1 MLANN
6 FIVSLFKSFGLHLFI
21 GVGLVASVTLSPD
34 EKPKP
39 VAPAV
44 QPVKAVSVDTN
55 KLTEQVNK
63 IRATKAKKQAAER
76 KRVEDLEARAN
87 RAANKRKNQETKIKD
102 LNKKTRQSQA
112 EKRRADAAAAKAK
125 AKQKRETQL
134 ANKAADETKK
144 QLRQKAA
151 ADKAAADA
159 KKRKIDAEKAEKKAE
174 ADRQAK
180 AKKLKED
187 KARKAREARLRRE
200 QELML
205 QQQMA
210 QEQAARD
217 KAHNQQVLGEV
228 EKFKALIMQ
237 RIKQG
242 MRRDET
248 MRGKSCRVNVKL
260 AFNGLVTRVK
270 VLGGDPQVCDAA
282 KASIYKLDKVPMSKD
297 RAVFDELKDINLT
310 FEPEV

>member
-1 MLANN
+1 VLANN
-6 FIVSLFKSFGLHLFI
+6 FIVSLFKSFGLHIFI
-21 GVGLVASVTLSPD
+21 GVGLVASVTLSPA

-39 VAPAV
+39 VAPDV
-44 QPVKAVSVDTN
+44 QPVKSVTVDTN

-63 IRATKAKKQAAER
+63 IKAKKAQTQAAER
-76 KRVEDLEARAN
+76 KRVEDLEARAK
-87 RAANKRKNQETKIKD
+87 RASNNRKNQETKIKD

-112 EKRRADAAAAKAK
+112 EKRKADAAAAKAK
-125 AKQKRETQL
+125 AKQKRETKL
-134 ANKAADETKK
+134 ANKAVDETRK
-144 QLRQKAA
+144 QLKQKAA

-159 KKRKIDAEKAEKKAE
+159 KKRKTDAEAEEKNAAAARKAN
-174 ADRQAK
+174 

-187 KARKAREARLRRE
+187 KARKAREVRERRE
-200 QELML
+200 QELLL

-210 QEQAARD
+210 DEQAARD
-217 KAHNQQVLGEV
+217 KAHNQQVIGEV
-228 EKFKALIMQ
+228 EKFTALITQ

-260 AFNGLVTRVK
+260 AFNGLVTKVN

-297 RAVFDELKDINLT
+297 RAVFEELKDINLT
-310 FEPEV
+310 FNPEV